1 MDESEGA
8 DGAPVDADEAAGDA
22 EAAAGFAGG
31 AAGDADAAAGSAD
44 GAAGDVDAAAGSV
57 ERAAGDADAAAGSVE
72 RAAEAPDESRED
84 RKCDYCRL
92 PIPEA
97 PVTADHQ
104 GVTYHFCS
112 SPCRETSLAED
123 RVFTEYHGGR
133 RFDPGVSALRA
144 GLPQGMPRNAVVL
157 VSGQPGTRTEAL
169 HAEVVWRALQRGEPA
184 VLVAFL
190 DTPVS
195 VVQEFV
201 ALGWNVLPYLAS
213 GQLRLLDC
221 FSYRLDDPEGMTESM
236 SDWNRHL
243 HRVAAGSTTNIRD
256 PSNPQAVLNGVEGCV
271 DAATDVDA
279 EEGVVV
285 IDSLTEFG
293 SLVQPVQGY
302 DFVKDLRAA
311 VAKSR
316 GVPVFAGASRIDS
329 GDAFPH
335 DLGYIADGVID
346 LALSD
351 DVVED
356 ALMKRIRVRK
366 MTGVFAIRRWVT
378 YEFAEGRGLVATD
391 PGDDAAESGDADEG
405 AADDGAAAA
414 GDDTADEAEPASGDA
429 PDGAAGPPGAD
440 TGADGGPADGAAAEP
455 DSEDR

>member
-8 DGAPVDADEAAGDA
+8 DGSPVDADGAAGDA
-22 EAAAGFAGG
+22 E
-31 AAGDADAAAGSAD
+31 AAAGSAD
-44 GAAGDVDAAAGSV
+44 GAAGETDAAAGSAEWAV
-57 ERAAGDADAAAGSVE
+57 ED
-72 RAAEAPDESRED
+72 PDESRED

-97 PVTADHQ
+97 PVTADHE

-112 SPCRETSLAED
+112 APCRETLLAED

-243 HRVAAGSTTNIRD
+243 HRVAARSTTQVRD

-271 DAATDVDA
+271 DAVTDVDA

-316 GVPVFAGASRIDS
+316 GIPVFAGASRIDS

-366 MTGVFAIRRWVT
+366 MTGVLSIRRWAT

-391 PGDDAAESGDADEG
+391 PGDDAAQSGEAEDEPADDE
-405 AADDGAAAA
+405 AADDEAAAA
-414 GDDTADEAEPASGDA
+414 GDGTADEVEPAAGDA

>member
-1 MDESEGA
+1 MDTPAE
-8 DGAPVDADEAAGDA
+8 ADEPP
-22 EAAAGFAGG
+22 ET
-31 AAGDADAAAGSAD
+31 
-44 GAAGDVDAAAGSV
+44 
-57 ERAAGDADAAAGSVE
+57 
-72 RAAEAPDESRED
+72 

-92 PIPEA
+92 AIQEG
-97 PVTADHQ
+97 PVTTERD

-112 SPCRETSLAED
+112 EPCRETSLAEG

-133 RFDPGVSALRA
+133 RFDPGVSALQA
-144 GLPQGMPRNAVVL
+144 GLPQGMPRNAFVL
-157 VSGQPGTRTEAL
+157 VSGQPGTRMEAL
-169 HAEVVWRALQRGEPA
+169 QGEVVWRALQRGEPA
-184 VLVAFL
+184 VVVAFL

-243 HRVAAGSTTNIRD
+243 HRVAAGSTTRIRD
-256 PSNPQAVLNGVEGCV
+256 PSNPQAVLNGVERGV
-271 DAATDVDA
+271 DAVTDVDA

-316 GVPVFAGASRIDS
+316 GVPVFAGASRIDN
-329 GDAFPH
+329 GDDFPH

-346 LALSD
+346 LVLSD

-356 ALMKRIRVRK
+356 TLMKRIRVRK
-366 MTGVFAIRRWVT
+366 MTGVFSIRRWAT
-378 YEFAEGRGLVATD
+378 YEFAEGRGLVAAEPAD
-391 PGDDAAESGDADEG
+391 EDDAESGDEDEP
-405 AADDGAAAA
+405 AEAS
-414 GDDTADEAEPASGDA
+414 TADEAEPSQNDATEQGDGPTG
-429 PDGAAGPPGAD
+429 PDAGAD
-440 TGADGGPADGAAAEP
+440 DGSPGGADGAAAEADP
-455 DSEDR
+455 EDR

>member
-1 MDESEGA
+1 MDESEDA
-8 DGAPVDADEAAGDA
+8 DGAPVDADGAAGDA
-22 EAAAGFAGG
+22 EAAAG
-31 AAGDADAAAGSAD
+31 SAD
-44 GAAGDVDAAAGSV
+44 GAAED
-57 ERAAGDADAAAGSVE
+57 
-72 RAAEAPDESRED
+72 PDESRED

-97 PVTADHQ
+97 PVTADHE

-112 SPCRETSLAED
+112 APCRETLLAED

-391 PGDDAAESGDADEG
+391 SGDDAAESGEADDE
-405 AADDGAAAA
+405 AADDCAADVEAAAA
-414 GDDTADEAEPASGDA
+414 GDDTTDEIEPASGDA

-440 TGADGGPADGAAAEP
+440 TGADGGE
-455 DSEDR
+455 R